1 MRILSTLIFLLWAL
15 GACRQQGVV
24 VAPRSAEFIQAYYRG
39 LDLLERYRLR
49 EAERAFAGCVRM
61 APQAAEGHWQLG
73 RVQLLQGRVE
83 EGVALLEKTLVLDPE
98 LDAARA
104 LVLESFLGRGKE
116 ALEEGRFA
124 QAADYF
130 GRALTIDAGGYE
142 PLYWAAV
149 TALWREDYGRA
160 DSLLRTAVTRHPEPL
175 ELRWHLQLVQRALGA
190 TAALPDSLRFVDA
203 SVAGQSGGRFSE
215 VGAALGVDKFDGG
228 RASAWADYDGDG
240 DLDLAVIG
248 HPDLAYYRN
257 DGARFTE
264 RAQAAGLALPSGGIG
279 VQTADYDNDGD
290 ADLYITRDG
299 WFGGGANVLYRNDG
313 AGVSSSTGVWFADIT
328 AAAGAG
334 DTGSSFCAAWGDF
347 DRDGWLDI
355 YVANGTGTNGD
366 STNELNRSGG
376 DGTFADVAEQAGVA
390 DRRQTLSAAWGDFDA
405 DGWPDLYAC
414 NFTEPNALYRN
425 EGDGTFADATAHA
438 GVAAA
443 HIDGFITFV
452 LDYDNDGALDL
463 FVGNWSQY
471 ETVLADRTA
480 GRLTSERDRPAL
492 YRNKGDGTFIDAT
505 EAAGLLRALDTMSGV
520 PAEFENDGWP
530 EIYQGNGGPQMGRRD
545 PDTLYRN
552 RGDGTFIDAT
562 EAAGL
567 GHVGKSHGVSFAD
580 FDRDGDLDLY
590 APVGG
595 AQPGD
600 QWPNALYRN
609 EGNGHHYLVLALEGT
624 RSNRDGIGARVKVQ
638 AGELLQYAEVASGY
652 SFGNSSSLE
661 LEFGLGSRD
670 KVERIE
676 VAWPS
681 GQVDVY
687 RDIDADQHLVLR
699 EGAAR

>member
-104 LVLESFLGRGKE
+104 LVLETFLGRGKE

-299 WFGGGANVLYRNDG
+299 WFGGGANVLYRNGAPDRFIDVTG
-313 AGVSSSTGVWFADIT
+313 PAGVGDEGWGTSAAFADIDLD
-328 AAAGAG
+328 G
-334 DTGSSFCAAWGDF
+334 D
-347 DRDGWLDI
+347 
-355 YVANGTGTNGD
+355 
-366 STNELNRSGG
+366 
-376 DGTFADVAEQAGVA
+376 
-390 DRRQTLSAAWGDFDA
+390 
-405 DGWPDLYAC
+405 
-414 NFTEPNALYRN
+414 
-425 EGDGTFADATAHA
+425 
-438 GVAAA
+438 
-443 HIDGFITFV
+443 
-452 LDYDNDGALDL
+452 LDL
-463 FVGNWSQY
+463 FVGNYLDYPTADPLVCRIGNSEERIYCDPRKFSGQEDRLY
-471 ETVLADRTA
+471 INGGPETGWAFADRTREMGLASRA
-480 GRLTSERDRPAL
+480 GKELGVVFGDVDLDGDPAC
-492 YRNKGDGTFIDAT
+492 NDCDDNN
-505 EAAGLLRALDTMSGV
+505 ELLDALDLD
-520 PAEFENDGWP
+520 ND
-530 EIYQGNGGPQMGRRD
+530 
-545 PDTLYRN
+545 
-552 RGDGTFIDAT
+552 
-562 EAAGL
+562 
-567 GHVGKSHGVSFAD
+567 SFSLC
-580 FDRDGDLDLY
+580 DGDCIDDPTQSGSEYIYPSASDLV
-590 APVGG
+590 A
-595 AQPGD
+595 
-600 QWPNALYRN
+600 
-609 EGNGHHYLVLALEGT
+609 NGID
-624 RSNRDGIGARVKVQ
+624 NNCDGIPGTDDDEHCLHCA
-638 AGELLQYAEVASGY
+638 
-652 SFGNSSSLE
+652 
-661 LEFGLGSRD
+661 
-670 KVERIE
+670 
-676 VAWPS
+676 
-681 GQVDVY
+681 
-687 RDIDADQHLVLR
+687 
-699 EGAAR
+699 